1 MRPSTHEGSVTSRP
15 AGADA
20 NPLLKD
26 SPAAATTVLI
36 VEDEIV
42 VSFFIRTLFEERG
55 LQVATAATAAE
66 ALQLLQRLGPTLSAA
81 IIDVGLP
88 DTPGDQL
95 VAPIRALLPDLPIL
109 IATGFSET
117 EFGRRFQDD
126 ARLRVMGKPFDA
138 PQLWSALGALDDQF
152 A

>member
-1 MRPSTHEGSVTSRP
+1 MRQSTEEEHSASRP
-15 AGADA
+15 LGADA
-20 NPLLKD
+20 LMHE
-26 SPAAATTVLI
+26 SAAAASTILI

-55 LQVATAATAAE
+55 LRVAVASTAAE
-66 ALQLLQRLGPTLSAA
+66 ALQLIESLGPKLSAA
-81 IIDVGLP
+81 ILDVGLP

-95 VAPIRALLPDLPIL
+95 VEPIRAVLPGLPIV

-117 EFGRRFQDD
+117 EFRRRFQDD
-126 ARLRVMGKPFDA
+126 ERLRVIGKPFDA
-138 PQLWSALGALDDQF
+138 PLLWSVLSDLDQHF